1 MRNKKIAGAQN
12 DLGRRPSRA
21 PARRRRPEPLQTR
34 PARPVDSMTSLRDLP
49 GRRSC
54 TEEAKVTLARRRRRR
69 KLGLAPGRLATHGV
83 SSQYGIIDSDAILVC
98 EEPSLTS
105 FVASDRPSFRIRR
118 VRPRRCVPSDNLKSS
133 SPAISKRLQIFRF
146 ASTPPGRYPHCLP
159 EHRPLRH
166 SRMSLIP
173 CQSTPAIDAAIARP
187 NGTLYHLQLSFH
199 THSTE
204 PEPTV
209 RARTT
214 STRGGT

>member
-34 PARPVDSMTSLRDLP
+34 PTRPMDSTRSLGDLP

-54 TEEAKVTLARRRRRR
+54 TEEAKVALARRRRRR

-118 VRPRRCVPSDNLKSS
+118 VRPRRCNSSENLISS
-133 SPAISKRLQIFRF
+133 SPAISKRLKIFRF
-146 ASTPPGRYPHCLP
+146 PSTPPGRYPCGSRNAP
-159 EHRPLRH
+159 PRRH
-166 SRMSLIP
+166 SPMNLTAR
-173 CQSTPAIDAAIARP
+173 QFTPAIDAAVHYRDS
-187 NGTLYHLQLSFH
+187 TLYQLQPSFH
-199 THSTE
+199 PQSTE
-204 PEPTV
+204 PEPTA
-209 RARTT
+209 RAR
-214 STRGGT
+214 RAGEEFY